1 VDCSDAGD
9 PTTSRSVSSQTSS
22 VRAIGSARPIRRR
35 ALSGNLW
42 IVRAADAILDGTIGL
57 ELVLG
62 DDQNQSLSYKLR
74 LRAAALAVLHADPA
88 YPAAEVASKV
98 KRLYEARSAVVH
110 GRRKKRSKMASEPT
124 DRSNAEE
131 RLVASDLLRLVLN
144 VLLTNPEYQDP
155 AKIDEGL
162 LLRGDEIVIARK
174 SPRGDAASAGN
185 QADHT
190 TRVRSLMSALG
201 AFSAYASCSH

>member
-1 VDCSDAGD
+1 
-9 PTTSRSVSSQTSS
+9 VSSQTSS

-62 DDQNQSLSYKLR
+62 DDRNQSLSYKLR
-74 LRAAALAVLHADPA
+74 LRAAALAVLRADPA

-98 KRLYEARSAVVH
+98 KRLYEARSAIVH
-110 GRRKKRSKMASEPT
+110 GRRKKRSKKASEPT

-131 RLVASDLLRLVLN
+131 RLVASDLLRFVLN

-162 LLRGDEIVIARK
+162 LLRGDEIVIAQK
-174 SPRGDAASAGN
+174 EPPRRRDATSAGN
-185 QADHT
+185 QADAH
-190 TRVRSLMSALG
+190 RVRSLMSALG